1 MQECVLTYDGGCPAT
16 TMFRKQLFL
25 ELRLRLVCRFG
36 VEREDEETNSILS
49 ERLLQVPSEPG
60 TPG

>member
-25 ELRLRLVCRFG
+25 ELRLRLLCRFG

-49 ERLLQVPSEPG
+49 ERLLPVPV
-60 TPG
+60 